1 MDKRIRKLLYRSFDG
16 SLTPEEQRR
25 LEESLVKSKSLREEK
40 QRLED
45 IRRSVASSTS
55 HRFEPFFAERV
66 MRRIRQHV
74 IKSRQVPF
82 SDALLAIFRP
92 VVVGAVVLVI
102 GFASYNM
109 IRKDRISLAAAFAEP
124 EVTLEEAYDPTL
136 ILEMER

>member
-25 LEESLVKSKSLREEK
+25 LEESLAKSKSLREEK
-40 QRLED
+40 QRIET

-55 HRFEPFFAERV
+55 HTFEPFFAERV
-66 MRRIRQHV
+66 MRRIEQK
-74 IKSRQVPF
+74 KSQQEPF
-82 SDALLAIFRP
+82 FDALLAVFRP

-102 GFASYNM
+102 GLVSYNM

-136 ILEMER
+136 ILEME